1 MRIAEDGP
9 AVGLGKIRGMRPKA
23 KTKCMLNYNY
33 PADLSIDRLVKLIR
47 NTGTGSCNREPGLR
61 TTLQAGSKS
70 SEGNWAY
77 GGG

>member
-47 NTGTGSCNREPGLR
+47 NTGTAF
-61 TTLQAGSKS
+61 LQRGARAQEDATDRIKIV
-70 SEGNWAY
+70 
-77 GGG
+77 